1 MSVTAIVKLTA
12 LPGQRDALLSAMS
25 PSVKA
30 TRAQPA
36 CLAADL
42 LAGIENTD
50 EVILV
55 EHWTSV
61 VAHEN
66 FIGGLIDAGGLND
79 ILPLL
84 AGDIE
89 TSHYR

>member
-12 LPGQRDALLSAMS
+12 LPGKRDALLSAMT
-25 PSVKA
+25 PAVDA

-42 LAGIENTD
+42 LSCFENPD
-50 EVILV
+50 ELVLV

-66 FIGGLIDAGGLND
+66 FINGLIDDGGLGE

-84 AGDIE
+84 AGEIE

>member
-12 LPGQRDALLSAMS
+12 LPGQRDTLATAMA
-25 PSVKA
+25 PSVEA
-30 TRAQPA
+30 TRAQQA
-36 CLAADL
+36 CLAVDL
-42 LAGIENTD
+42 LAGIEKPD
-50 EVILV
+50 DLILV

-61 VAHEN
+61 EAHEN
-66 FIGGLIDAGGLND
+66 FIGGMIEDGKLDD